1 MNAKNLLTVASA
13 FSLIKSK
20 DYDLL
25 VNRHITT
32 NFKWGEVFVGIRP
45 NEWQEVTKA
54 MLENAFSLA
63 LYLEKLRTY
72 FGKPIVITSWLR
84 VPSHNARVGGKP
96 KTKDSKG
103 STHLYGLAVDFNV
116 KGVPFDKN
124 QMARL
129 NEFHVGG
136 LARADY
142 NKDGWA
148 DFVHVDLGDERTW
161 TY

>member
-1 MNAKNLLTVASA
+1 MSKNLLTVASA

-25 VNRHITT
+25 VNRNITT

-54 MLENAFSLA
+54 MLDNGFRLA
-63 LYLEKLRTY
+63 LYLEKFRDY

-84 VPSHNARVGGKP
+84 VPSHNKRIGGA
-96 KTKDSKG
+96 SK
-103 STHLYGLAVDFNV
+103 SMHLTGLAVDFNV

-129 NEFHVGG
+129 NEFHIGG

-148 DFVHVDLGDERTW
+148 DFVHIDLGDERTW